1 MVTTRVTRLLNATTI
16 TATSGNVRI
25 SGAQRVGFYIRRANH
40 TAGSSTFTFNGSV
53 ADPIAGDGTALTTV
67 ALNVMYD
74 NVTGASTH
82 VANKALSSNTSAL
95 IWLDSAYTLDFIS
108 VTATLAT
115 DGDAS
120 AWIIEEYWD

>member
-1 MVTTRVTRLLNATTI
+1 MVTSRVTKLLNAVTSTT
-16 TATSGNVRI
+16 TSVNTRI

-40 TAGSSTFTFNGSV
+40 TSGSSTFTFNGSV
-53 ADPIAGDGTALTTV
+53 ADPVAGDGTNLTTV

-74 NVTGASTH
+74 NATGAATH

-95 IWLDSAYTLDFIS
+95 IWLDSAYLLDFIN
-108 VTATLAT
+108 VTATIAT

-120 AWIIEEYWD
+120 AWLVEEYWD